1 MSDSFVTPW
10 IMAHQALLSM
20 GFSRQKYWS
29 GLQFPSPGDVPD
41 LGIKPESPALQ
52 ADPLPPD
59 SPGKPK
65 YIQMPCYVY
74 LQCLSLSSCPFNL
87 CGRNV
92 FSIRVYYSDAETWT
106 FAHQGLVGLNPS
118 GLWVNLIIKTLSALP
133 ASKILK
139 MIRTPQWISWVNR
152 LKFEATISTCL
163 LKLA

>member
-1 MSDSFVTPW
+1 MDYGPPGSSVHGIF
-10 IMAHQALLSM
+10 QAKILEWVAIP
-20 GFSRQKYWS
+20 FSRGCS
-29 GLQFPSPGDVPD
+29 RLGDQTWVSCIAGRSFTTW
-41 LGIKPESPALQ
+41 LTWEAQIYTNAMLCLS
-52 ADPLPPD
+52 
-59 SPGKPK
+59 S
-65 YIQMPCYVY
+65 VS
-74 LQCLSLSSCPFNL
+74 LSLSSCPFNL